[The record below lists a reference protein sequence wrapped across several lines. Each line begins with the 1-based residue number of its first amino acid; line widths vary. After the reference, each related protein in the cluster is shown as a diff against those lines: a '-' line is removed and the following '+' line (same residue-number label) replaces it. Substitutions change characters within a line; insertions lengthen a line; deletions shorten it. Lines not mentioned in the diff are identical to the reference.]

1 MKNSLNFI
9 TDLNK
14 QALNLARMHSLYI
27 FLINQILSIIVPIL
41 RIHQILLIL
50 MNIIK
55 INYQKCIVNLIEF
68 LVSLNCQNQKDLQFH
83 GFILLSLL
91 FMFNISIFSWFYMS
105 FSFIYW
111 LICLLFPAYL
121 PLNSESVSLRLI
133 N

>member
-68 LVSLNCQNQKDLQFH
+68 LVSLNCQN
-83 GFILLSLL
+83 
-91 FMFNISIFSWFYMS
+91 
-105 FSFIYW
+105 
-111 LICLLFPAYL
+111 
-121 PLNSESVSLRLI
+121 
-133 N
+133 